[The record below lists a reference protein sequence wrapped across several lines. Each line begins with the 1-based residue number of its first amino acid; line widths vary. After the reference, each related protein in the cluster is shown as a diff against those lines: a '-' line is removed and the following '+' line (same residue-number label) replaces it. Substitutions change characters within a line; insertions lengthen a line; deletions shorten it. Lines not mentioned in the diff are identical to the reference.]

1 MTGEEGRG
9 WWYTTISYLSLSP
22 FPNPHLWWQRT
33 YVLPKA
39 RCQNTGPN
47 LGRDPLLNHWPE
59 EQRRNRNKGT
69 KHPSKMMNPEIS
81 T

>member
-39 RCQNTGPN
+39 MPGARIQALTWAEILCSTTGQKNREETETKEQNT
-47 LGRDPLLNHWPE
+47 
-59 EQRRNRNKGT
+59 
-69 KHPSKMMNPEIS
+69 HPK
-81 T
+81 